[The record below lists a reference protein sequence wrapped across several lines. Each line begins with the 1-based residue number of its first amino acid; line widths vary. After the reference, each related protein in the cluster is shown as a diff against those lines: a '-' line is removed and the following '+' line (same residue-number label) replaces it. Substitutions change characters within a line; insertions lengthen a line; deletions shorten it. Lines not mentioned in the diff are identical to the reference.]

1 MKMFYKG
8 TKPIDVHPTK
18 VDEML
23 RKGWSLEDPNKKGKK
38 SSKSAGDTSKPV
50 AKKD

>member
-1 MKMFYKG
+1 MMMYYKG

-38 SSKSAGDTSKPV
+38 SSKTAGDTSKPV
-50 AKKD
+50 GKKE